1 MHVKMKYYSI
11 STYILSKMTLNF
23 KVKFSKIPWLS
34 SVEKN
39 TKDITTSFSNSIMV
53 KINLLNRKF
62 SEEKSEEKPLFPSWA
77 KTLQGSR
84 APCLFG
90 SRKALFF
97 IIL

>member
-1 MHVKMKYYSI
+1 
-11 STYILSKMTLNF
+11 MTLNF

-77 KTLQGSR
+77 KHCRVPVHPVFLDQ
-84 APCLFG
+84 
-90 SRKALFF
+90 RKALFF